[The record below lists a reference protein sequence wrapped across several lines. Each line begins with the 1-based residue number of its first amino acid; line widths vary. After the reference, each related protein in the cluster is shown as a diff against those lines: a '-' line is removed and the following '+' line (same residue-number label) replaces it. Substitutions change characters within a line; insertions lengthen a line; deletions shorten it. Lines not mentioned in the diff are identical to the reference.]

1 MNFTR
6 LFGLACGAVLL
17 ASCAPQWVNRDR
29 PGSDYNKD
37 RAACGRQESE
47 REKRGSGRLQYG
59 ADPTS
64 DSFSPSWSA
73 GELEETCMR
82 NRGCRPLEPVDG
94 RRQ

>member
-1 MNFTR
+1 MNFMR
-6 LFGLACGAVLL
+6 SFGLACAAVLL

-37 RAACGRQESE
+37 RAACRRQESE

-64 DSFSPSWSA
+64 DSFSPSWTE
-73 GELEETCMR
+73 GELEETCMK
-82 NRGCRPLEPVDG
+82 NRGWRPLETVNG
-94 RRQ
+94 RGQ